1 MSIDYEKMHK
11 VLCKIAIKL
20 KQIFIDKNINKNKIK
35 FMTCHLMPRV
45 FVFKR

>member
-1 MSIDYEKMHK
+1 MQN
-11 VLCKIAIKL
+11 CNKIKT
-20 KQIFIDKNINKNKIK
+20 KIFIDKNINKNKIK